1 MTIESLAKLDIA
13 IAQVEAARGVPLS
26 ASFVLHR
33 GEFLELLDELKD
45 ALPKE
50 LEYAQQVLAQ
60 RDEILEEGQQN
71 SEALIS
77 AAREEVARLVEQTAI
92 VKAAR
97 EESKRI
103 LAEGREI
110 AADERVEVEQYIDS
124 RLATLE
130 VILNKTMDAVTRGR
144 EKLAGADERDA
155 LSQLANDN

>member
-1 MTIESLAKLDIA
+1 MESLEKLIAA
-13 IAQVEAARGVPLS
+13 IAQVESARGVPLS

-33 GEFLELLDELKD
+33 GEFLELLDEIKD
-45 ALPKE
+45 ALPKD

-60 RDEILEEGQQN
+60 RDQIIETGQQN
-71 SEALIS
+71 ADSLIAS
-77 AAREEVARLVEQTAI
+77 AREEVSRLIEQTAI

-103 LAEGREI
+103 LAEGRDI

-144 EKLAGADERDA
+144 EKLAGADERDVLA
-155 LSQLANDN
+155 QLHYEK